1 MTGLRLFNLPGYSSY
16 PLSKIILALQY
27 EDYLLNGLHLNEG
40 KARSYSLD
48 LDSEL
53 VGGYSS
59 LHIRRGDL
67 QFKEV
72 KFDSNQW

>member
-1 MTGLRLFNLPGYSSY
+1 
-16 PLSKIILALQY
+16 
-27 EDYLLNGLHLNEG
+27 
-40 KARSYSLD
+40 LD

>member
-1 MTGLRLFNLPGYSSY
+1 VRDFLRYHDEMFCAAG
-16 PLSKIILALQY
+16 KIILALQY
-27 EDYLLNGLHLNEG
+27 EDFLLNGLPQNG
-40 KARSYSLD
+40 DKPRSSSLS

-59 LHIRRGDL
+59 LHIRRSDL

-72 KFDSNQW
+72 KFDSNKW